1 MSLFTNARTEPEP
14 PDDGAVRR
22 CVLYRRSF
30 PLMDIAFPALALRNH
45 AVARWIR
52 EHDVAVDVRSS
63 EDLRIVISAGVHP
76 GRLTVHAGGVVM
88 NELAFCAANLA
99 VRFVVV
105 DSVEQA
111 AVLTGAIGPQ
121 RRQAVIVRMA
131 GGSFDAVTSAAVRS
145 RRLSLVGLHADIGSG
160 TDEFVSYPAA
170 IGDTVAQMC
179 QVRRTHGHVLPRL
192 SLGGVPG
199 PADDWAGELP
209 QHAAAID
216 ESLDDA
222 CLTVDY
228 PRPVVSLASALAA
241 TDKRAA

>member
-1 MSLFTNARTEPEP
+1 MSLFTNARTEKEP

-30 PLMDIAFPALALRNH
+30 PLMDMAFPALALRNH

-52 EHDVAVDVRSS
+52 EHDVAVDVRCS
-63 EDLRIVISAGVHP
+63 EDLRMAISAGVHP

-99 VRFVVV
+99 VRFVVI

-111 AVLTGAIGPQ
+111 TVLTGAIGPR
-121 RRQAVIVRMA
+121 RRQAVIARMA
-131 GGSFDAVTSAAVRS
+131 GGSFDDVTDAAVRS
-145 RRLSLVGLHADIGSG
+145 RRLSLVGMHADIGSG

-179 QVRRTHGHVLPRL
+179 RVRDIHGHVLPRL
-192 SLGGVPG
+192 SLGGVPS
-199 PADDWAGELP
+199 PSDDWVGELAR
-209 QHAAAID
+209 HGAAID

-228 PRPVVSLASALAA
+228 PRPVVALSAAPA
-241 TDKRAA
+241 ETGKRAA